1 MKPLSA
7 FPLLALLAGCVGAP
21 ATPPR
26 PAPVEVPAAFAADQS
41 GEAASLAQWW
51 RGWGDPALDH
61 LVEQA
66 LAANPDLRAA
76 RAHVAASRALVS
88 VAEGALYPTVA
99 AQGAVWGG
107 YSDASADGALG
118 QVFSPYVSTGTM
130 QARSVN
136 LGASWEPDLFG
147 GRHADVEAARAL
159 MQSVNLGL
167 QGMRLTVAA
176 DVVENY
182 QQAQGLRLRLALL
195 DRSIA
200 TAQTLVA
207 YAQARMEAG
216 QANAGDITRAQTEME
231 LSAQRPLL
239 ALIDA
244 RRRRLAVLAGLPPE
258 QAVELAAPD
267 RLVTPPAPGD
277 NCPQACCCA
286 DPTFRPAQP

>member
-1 MKPLSA
+1 MS
-7 FPLLALLAGCVGAP
+7 
-21 ATPPR
+21 R
-26 PAPVEVPAAFAADQS
+26 P
-41 GEAASLAQWW
+41 
-51 RGWGDPALDH
+51 
-61 LVEQA
+61 
-66 LAANPDLRAA
+66 
-76 RAHVAASRALVS
+76 RALVS

-159 MQSVNLGL
+159 MQSVDLGL

-207 YAQARMEAG
+207 YAQARMERRSGQCRGHHPRANRDGEALCPARPAG
-216 QANAGDITRAQTEME
+216 ADRC
-231 LSAQRPLL
+231 P
-239 ALIDA
+239 
-244 RRRRLAVLAGLPPE
+244 
-258 QAVELAAPD
+258 AAPVGGAG
-267 RLVTPPAPGD
+267 RIAAGTSGGAVRA
-277 NCPQACCCA
+277 
-286 DPTFRPAQP
+286 